1 MVNSTLITITLK
13 FTMMRKYS
21 KHLFTSLLGLF
32 FFGFISA
39 QSTELQYY
47 RFWDQRGINVFEP
60 SKNNTATF
68 NGLHVRVGGGFTQQF
83 QGISHSNKAD
93 ASNFTS
99 GGKTFNANALYPLGV
114 GFNLATANLNFDIQ
128 IEDGIRISLENY
140 MSSRHHNE
148 FWVKGG
154 YIQIDKLPMFNS
166 PDWFTNN
173 FRVKIGHFMPNYGDQ
188 QFRRTDNGNA
198 MFNPFVGNYIMD
210 AFTTEIGT
218 EIYAFPM
225 DNVMLMAGM
234 TGGLISGDIKDY
246 STTTTKKNPSLY
258 FKAAYDKQFTDLRF
272 RLSASFYQNSG
283 TVRNTLFG
291 GDRTGSR
298 YYFAMEPEFIKGA
311 TGLAEATTTTG
322 RFTSGRINPGLSNEI
337 MTFQVSPFVK
347 YKGMEVFAT
356 YERASGKTNAETETR
371 TFSQMAVEGV
381 YRFLPKEQAFIGA
394 RYNTTGGRLQGFAAD
409 ISIKRTSFSAGW
421 LPSKNLML
429 KAELVN
435 QKYIDYPSTHIY
447 SGGEFKGV
455 MIEAVIG
462 F

>member
-1 MVNSTLITITLK
+1 MKNYAKLI
-13 FTMMRKYS
+13 FAS
-21 KHLFTSLLGLF
+21 LFGLWSFGYLLG
-32 FFGFISA
+32 
-39 QSTELQYY
+39 QSNELQYF
-47 RFWDQRGINVFEP
+47 RFWDQRGIHVFEP
-60 SKNNTATF
+60 SKNNTVTF
-68 NGLHVRVGGGFTQQF
+68 NGLYVRVGGGFTQQF
-83 QGISHSNKAD
+83 QRLSHSNKAD
-93 ASNFTS
+93 AVNFTS
-99 GGKTFNANALYPLGV
+99 GGKTYNANALYPLGS

-166 PDWFTNN
+166 PAWFTDN

-188 QFRRTDNGNA
+188 HFRRTDNGNA
-198 MFNPFVGNYIMD
+198 MFNPFVGNYILD

-225 DNVMLMAGM
+225 ENVLLMAGM
-234 TGGLISGDIKDY
+234 TGGLINGDVKDY
-246 STTTTKKNPSLY
+246 AASTIKKSPSLY
-258 FKAAYDKQFTDLRF
+258 FKAAYDKQYSDLRI
-272 RLSASFYQNSG
+272 RLSASLYQNSG

-298 YYFAMEPEFIKGA
+298 YYFAMEPEFYRGT
-311 TGLAEATTTTG
+311 TGLAEASTSAN
-322 RFTSGRINPGLSNEI
+322 RFTSGRINPGLTNELV
-337 MTFQVSPFVK
+337 TFQISPFLK

-356 YERASGKTNAETETR
+356 YERASGKTNAETQTR

-381 YRFLPKEQAFIGA
+381 FRFLPREQAFIGA
-394 RYNTTGGRLQGFAAD
+394 RYNQTGGRLQGFATD
-409 ISIKRTSFSAGW
+409 ISIDRTSFSAGW

-435 QKYIDYPSTHIY
+435 QKYKDYPSSHIL
-447 SGGEFKGV
+447 SGGTFNGL

>member
-1 MVNSTLITITLK
+1 MK
-13 FTMMRKYS
+13 KYA
-21 KHLFTSLLGLF
+21 KQIFVSLLGVLF
-32 FFGFISA
+32 FGYLSA
-39 QSTELQYY
+39 QSNELQYY

-68 NGLHVRVGGGFTQQF
+68 NGLYVRVGGGFTQQF
-83 QGISHSNKAD
+83 QGITHSNKAD
-93 ASNFTS
+93 ALNFTS
-99 GGKTFNANALYPLGV
+99 GGKTYNANALYPLGA

-128 IEDGIRISLENY
+128 IEDGIRICLENY
-140 MSSRHHNE
+140 MSARHHNE

-166 PDWFTNN
+166 PAWFTDN

-198 MFNPFVGNYIMD
+198 MFNPFVGNYILD
-210 AFTTEIGT
+210 AFTTEIAT

-234 TGGLISGDIKDY
+234 TGGLISGDVKDY
-246 STTTTKKNPSLY
+246 TGTITKKHPSIY
-258 FKAAYDKQFTDLRF
+258 FKAAFDKEFNDLRF
-272 RLSASFYQNSG
+272 RFSASLYQNAG
-283 TVRNTLFG
+283 TVRNTLFA

-298 YYFAMEPEFIKGA
+298 YYFAMEPEYIKGT
-311 TGLAEATTTTG
+311 TGLAEAVTPAT
-322 RFTSGRINPGLSNEI
+322 RHTSGRINPGFTNELV
-337 MTFQVSPFVK
+337 TFQVSPFLK

-356 YERASGKTNAETETR
+356 YERGSGKTNAETETR

-381 YRFLPKEQAFIGA
+381 FRFLPNEQAFIGA
-394 RYNTTGGRLQGFAAD
+394 RYNKTGGRLQGFAAD
-409 ISIKRTSFSAGW
+409 ISINRTSISAGW

-435 QKYIDYPSTHIY
+435 QKYIDYPSTHVY
-447 SGGEFKGV
+447 AGGEFKGV

>member
-1 MVNSTLITITLK
+1 MK
-13 FTMMRKYS
+13 KYA
-21 KHLFTSLLGLF
+21 KQIFVSLLGVLF
-32 FFGFISA
+32 FGYLSA
-39 QSTELQYY
+39 QSNELQYY

-68 NGLHVRVGGGFTQQF
+68 NGLYVRVGGGFTQQF
-83 QGISHSNKAD
+83 QGITHSNKAD
-93 ASNFTS
+93 ALNFTS
-99 GGKTFNANALYPLGV
+99 GGKTYNANALYPLGA

-128 IEDGIRISLENY
+128 IEDGIRICLENY
-140 MSSRHHNE
+140 MSARHHNE

-166 PDWFTNN
+166 PAWFTDN

-198 MFNPFVGNYIMD
+198 MFNPFVGNYILD
-210 AFTTEIGT
+210 AFTTEIAT

-234 TGGLISGDIKDY
+234 TGGLISGDVKDY
-246 STTTTKKNPSLY
+246 TETITKKHPSIY
-258 FKAAYDKQFTDLRF
+258 FKAAFDKEFNDLRF
-272 RLSASFYQNSG
+272 RFSASLYQNAG
-283 TVRNTLFG
+283 TVRNTLFA

-298 YYFAMEPEFIKGA
+298 YYFAMEPEYIKGT
-311 TGLAEATTTTG
+311 TGLAESVTPAT
-322 RFTSGRINPGLSNEI
+322 RHTSGRINPGFTNELV
-337 MTFQVSPFVK
+337 TFQVSPFLK

-356 YERASGKTNAETETR
+356 YERGSGKTNAETETR

-381 YRFLPKEQAFIGA
+381 FRFLPNEQAFIGA
-394 RYNTTGGRLQGFAAD
+394 RYNKTGGRLQGFAAD
-409 ISIKRTSFSAGW
+409 ISINRTSISAGW

-435 QKYIDYPSTHIY
+435 QKYIDYPSTHVY
-447 SGGEFKGV
+447 AGGEFKGV

>member
-1 MVNSTLITITLK
+1 MK
-13 FTMMRKYS
+13 KYA
-21 KHLFTSLLGLF
+21 KHIFASLLGVLF
-32 FFGFISA
+32 FGYLSA
-39 QSTELQYY
+39 QSNELQYY

-60 SKNNTATF
+60 LKNNTATF
-68 NGLHVRVGGGFTQQF
+68 NGLYVRVGGGFTQQF
-83 QGISHSNKAD
+83 QGITHSNKAD
-93 ASNFTS
+93 AANFTS
-99 GGKTFNANALYPLGV
+99 GGKTYNANALYPLGA

-128 IEDGIRISLENY
+128 IEDGIRICLENY
-140 MSSRHHNE
+140 MSARHHNE

-166 PDWFTNN
+166 TAWFTDN

-198 MFNPFVGNYIMD
+198 MFNPFVGNYILD
-210 AFTTEIGT
+210 AFTTEIAT

-234 TGGLISGDIKDY
+234 TGGLISGDVKDY
-246 STTTTKKNPSLY
+246 TGTTIKKHPSIY
-258 FKAAYDKQFTDLRF
+258 FKAAFDKEFNDLRF
-272 RLSASFYQNSG
+272 RFSASLYQNAG

-298 YYFAMEPEFIKGA
+298 YYFAMEPEYIKGT
-311 TGLAEATTTTG
+311 TGLAEAVTPAT
-322 RFTSGRINPGLSNEI
+322 RHTSGRINPGFTNELV
-337 MTFQVSPFVK
+337 TFQVSPFLK

-356 YERASGKTNAETETR
+356 YERGSGKTNAETETR

-381 YRFLPKEQAFIGA
+381 FRFLPNEQAFIGA
-394 RYNTTGGRLQGFAAD
+394 RYNKTGGRLQGFAAD
-409 ISIKRTSFSAGW
+409 ISINRTSISAGW
-421 LPSKNLML
+421 LPSKNLLL

-435 QKYIDYPSTHIY
+435 QKYIDYPSTHVY
-447 SGGEFKGV
+447 AGGEFKGV

>member
-1 MVNSTLITITLK
+1 MK
-13 FTMMRKYS
+13 KYA
-21 KHLFTSLLGLF
+21 KQIFVSLLGLL
-32 FFGFISA
+32 FFGYLSA
-39 QSTELQYY
+39 QSNELQYY

-68 NGLHVRVGGGFTQQF
+68 NGLYVRVGGGFTQQF
-83 QGISHSNKAD
+83 QGITHSNKAD
-93 ASNFTS
+93 ALNFTS
-99 GGKTFNANALYPLGV
+99 GGKTYNANALYPLGA

-128 IEDGIRISLENY
+128 IEDGIRICLENY
-140 MSSRHHNE
+140 MSARHHNE

-166 PDWFTNN
+166 PAWFTDN

-198 MFNPFVGNYIMD
+198 MFNPFVGNYILD
-210 AFTTEIGT
+210 AFTTEIAT

-234 TGGLISGDIKDY
+234 TGGLISGDVKDY
-246 STTTTKKNPSLY
+246 TGTITKKHPSIY
-258 FKAAYDKQFTDLRF
+258 FKAAFDKEFNDLRF
-272 RLSASFYQNSG
+272 RFSASLYQNAG
-283 TVRNTLFG
+283 TVRNTLFA

-298 YYFAMEPEFIKGA
+298 YYFAMEPEYIKGT
-311 TGLAEATTTTG
+311 TGLAEAVTPAT
-322 RFTSGRINPGLSNEI
+322 RHTSGRINPGFTNELV
-337 MTFQVSPFVK
+337 TFQVSPFLK

-356 YERASGKTNAETETR
+356 YERGSGKTNAETETR

-381 YRFLPKEQAFIGA
+381 FRFLPNEQAFIGA
-394 RYNTTGGRLQGFAAD
+394 RYNKTGGRLQGFAAD
-409 ISIKRTSFSAGW
+409 ISINRTSISAGW

-429 KAELVN
+429 KAEMVN
-435 QKYIDYPSTHIY
+435 QKYIDYPSTHVY
-447 SGGEFKGV
+447 AGGEFKGV

>member
-1 MVNSTLITITLK
+1 
-13 FTMMRKYS
+13 MMKKYA
-21 KHLFTSLLGLF
+21 KQIFVSLLGLL
-32 FFGFISA
+32 FFGYLSA
-39 QSTELQYY
+39 QSNELQYY

-68 NGLHVRVGGGFTQQF
+68 NGLYVRVGGGFTQQF
-83 QGISHSNKAD
+83 QGITHSNKAD
-93 ASNFTS
+93 ALNFTS
-99 GGKTFNANALYPLGV
+99 GGKTYNANALYPLGA

-128 IEDGIRISLENY
+128 IEDGIRICLENY
-140 MSSRHHNE
+140 MSARHHNE

-166 PDWFTNN
+166 PAWFTDN

-198 MFNPFVGNYIMD
+198 MFNPFVGNYILD
-210 AFTTEIGT
+210 AFTTEIAT

-234 TGGLISGDIKDY
+234 TGGLISGDVKDY
-246 STTTTKKNPSLY
+246 TGTITKKHPSIY
-258 FKAAYDKQFTDLRF
+258 FKAAFDKEFNDLRF
-272 RLSASFYQNSG
+272 RFSASLYQNAG
-283 TVRNTLFG
+283 TVRNTLFA

-298 YYFAMEPEFIKGA
+298 YYFAMEPEYIKGT
-311 TGLAEATTTTG
+311 TGLAEAVTPAT
-322 RFTSGRINPGLSNEI
+322 RHTSGRINPGFTNELV
-337 MTFQVSPFVK
+337 TFQVSPFLK

-356 YERASGKTNAETETR
+356 YERGSGKTNAETETR

-381 YRFLPKEQAFIGA
+381 FRFLPNEQAFIGA
-394 RYNTTGGRLQGFAAD
+394 RYNKTGGRLQGFAAD
-409 ISIKRTSFSAGW
+409 ISINRTSISAGW

-429 KAELVN
+429 KAEMVN
-435 QKYIDYPSTHIY
+435 QKYIDYPSTHVY
-447 SGGEFKGV
+447 AGGEFKGV

>member
-1 MVNSTLITITLK
+1 MK
-13 FTMMRKYS
+13 KYA
-21 KHLFTSLLGLF
+21 KQIFASLLGLL
-32 FFGFISA
+32 FFGYLSA
-39 QSTELQYY
+39 QTNELQYY

-60 SKNNTATF
+60 LKNNKATF
-68 NGLHVRVGGGFTQQF
+68 NGLYVRVGGGFTQQF
-83 QGISHSNKAD
+83 QGITHSNKAD
-93 ASNFTS
+93 AANFTS
-99 GGKTFNANALYPLGV
+99 GGKTYNANALYPLGA

-128 IEDGIRISLENY
+128 IEDGIRICLENY
-140 MSSRHHNE
+140 MSARHHNE

-166 PDWFTNN
+166 PAWFTDN
-173 FRVKIGHFMPNYGDQ
+173 FRIKIGHFMPNYGDQ

-198 MFNPFVGNYIMD
+198 MFNPFVGNYILD
-210 AFTTEIGT
+210 AFTTEIAT

-234 TGGLISGDIKDY
+234 TGGLISGDVKDY
-246 STTTTKKNPSLY
+246 TGTTTKKHPSIY
-258 FKAAYDKQFTDLRF
+258 FKAAFDKEFNDLRF
-272 RLSASFYQNSG
+272 RFSASLYQNAG

-298 YYFAMEPEFIKGA
+298 YYFAMEPEYIKGT
-311 TGLAEATTTTG
+311 TGLAEAVTPAT
-322 RFTSGRINPGLSNEI
+322 RHTSGRINPGFTNELV
-337 MTFQVSPFVK
+337 TFQVSPFLK

-356 YERASGKTNAETETR
+356 YERGSGKTNAETETR
-371 TFSQMAVEGV
+371 TFSQLAVEGV
-381 YRFLPKEQAFIGA
+381 FRFLPNEQAFIGA
-394 RYNTTGGRLQGFAAD
+394 RYNKTGGRLQGFAAD
-409 ISIKRTSFSAGW
+409 ISINRTSISAGW

-435 QKYIDYPSTHIY
+435 QKYIDYPSTNVY
-447 SGGEFKGV
+447 AGGEFKGV

>member
-1 MVNSTLITITLK
+1 
-13 FTMMRKYS
+13 MMKKYA
-21 KHLFTSLLGLF
+21 KQIFVSLLGVLF
-32 FFGFISA
+32 FGYLSA
-39 QSTELQYY
+39 QSNELQYY

-68 NGLHVRVGGGFTQQF
+68 NGLYVRVGGGFTQQF
-83 QGISHSNKAD
+83 QGITHSNKAD
-93 ASNFTS
+93 ALNFTS
-99 GGKTFNANALYPLGV
+99 GGKTYNANALYPLGA

-128 IEDGIRISLENY
+128 IEDGIRICLENY
-140 MSSRHHNE
+140 MSARHHNE

-166 PDWFTNN
+166 PAWFTDN

-198 MFNPFVGNYIMD
+198 MFNPFVGNYILD
-210 AFTTEIGT
+210 AFTTEIAT

-234 TGGLISGDIKDY
+234 TGGLISGDVKDY
-246 STTTTKKNPSLY
+246 TGTITKKHPSIY
-258 FKAAYDKQFTDLRF
+258 FKAAFDKEFNDLRF
-272 RLSASFYQNSG
+272 RFSASLYQNAG
-283 TVRNTLFG
+283 TVRNTLFA

-298 YYFAMEPEFIKGA
+298 YYFAMEPEYIKGT
-311 TGLAEATTTTG
+311 TGLAEAVTPAT
-322 RFTSGRINPGLSNEI
+322 RHTSGRINPGFTNELV
-337 MTFQVSPFVK
+337 TFQVSPFLK

-356 YERASGKTNAETETR
+356 YERGSGKTNAETETR

-381 YRFLPKEQAFIGA
+381 FRFLPNEQAFIGA
-394 RYNTTGGRLQGFAAD
+394 RYNKTGGRLQGFAAD
-409 ISIKRTSFSAGW
+409 ISINRTSISAGW

-435 QKYIDYPSTHIY
+435 QKYIDYPSTHVY
-447 SGGEFKGV
+447 AGGEFKGV

>member
-1 MVNSTLITITLK
+1 MK
-13 FTMMRKYS
+13 KYA
-21 KHLFTSLLGLF
+21 KQIFVSLLGVLF
-32 FFGFISA
+32 FGYLSA
-39 QSTELQYY
+39 QSNELQYY

-60 SKNNTATF
+60 LKNNTATF
-68 NGLHVRVGGGFTQQF
+68 NGLYVRVGGGFTQQF
-83 QGISHSNKAD
+83 QGITHSNKAD
-93 ASNFTS
+93 AANFTS
-99 GGKTFNANALYPLGV
+99 GGKTYNANALYPLGA

-128 IEDGIRISLENY
+128 IEDGIRICLENY
-140 MSSRHHNE
+140 MSARHHNE

-166 PDWFTNN
+166 PAWFTDN

-198 MFNPFVGNYIMD
+198 MFNPFVGNYILD
-210 AFTTEIGT
+210 AFTTEIAT

-234 TGGLISGDIKDY
+234 TGGLISGDVKDY
-246 STTTTKKNPSLY
+246 TGTTIKKHPSIY
-258 FKAAYDKQFTDLRF
+258 FKAAFDKEFNDLRF
-272 RLSASFYQNSG
+272 RFSASLYQNAG

-298 YYFAMEPEFIKGA
+298 YYFAMEPEYIKGT
-311 TGLAEATTTTG
+311 TGLAEAVTPAT
-322 RFTSGRINPGLSNEI
+322 RHTSGRINPGFTNELV
-337 MTFQVSPFVK
+337 TFQVSPFLK

-356 YERASGKTNAETETR
+356 YERGSGKTNAETETR

-381 YRFLPKEQAFIGA
+381 FRFLPNEQAFIGA
-394 RYNTTGGRLQGFAAD
+394 RYNKTGGRLQGFAAD
-409 ISIKRTSFSAGW
+409 ISINRTSISAGW
-421 LPSKNLML
+421 LPSKNLLL

-435 QKYIDYPSTHIY
+435 QKYIDYPSTHVY
-447 SGGEFKGV
+447 AGGEFKGV

>member
-1 MVNSTLITITLK
+1 
-13 FTMMRKYS
+13 MMKKYA
-21 KHLFTSLLGLF
+21 KQIFVSLLGLL
-32 FFGFISA
+32 FFGYLSA
-39 QSTELQYY
+39 QSNELQYY

-60 SKNNTATF
+60 LKNNTATF
-68 NGLHVRVGGGFTQQF
+68 NGLYVRVGGDFTQQF
-83 QGISHSNKAD
+83 QGITHSNKAD
-93 ASNFTS
+93 AANFTS
-99 GGKTFNANALYPLGV
+99 GGKTYNANALYPLGA

-128 IEDGIRISLENY
+128 IEDGIRICLENY
-140 MSSRHHNE
+140 MSARHHNE

-166 PDWFTNN
+166 PAWFTDN

-198 MFNPFVGNYIMD
+198 MFNPFVGNYILD
-210 AFTTEIGT
+210 AFTTEIAT

-234 TGGLISGDIKDY
+234 TGGLISGDVKDY
-246 STTTTKKNPSLY
+246 TGTTTKKHPCIY
-258 FKAAYDKQFTDLRF
+258 FKAAFDKEFNDLRF
-272 RLSASFYQNSG
+272 RFSASLYQNAG

-298 YYFAMEPEFIKGA
+298 YYFAMEPEYIKGT
-311 TGLAEATTTTG
+311 TGLAEAVTPAT
-322 RFTSGRINPGLSNEI
+322 RHTSGRINPGFTNELV
-337 MTFQVSPFVK
+337 TFQVSPFLK

-356 YERASGKTNAETETR
+356 YERGSGKTNAETETR
-371 TFSQMAVEGV
+371 TFSQMVVEGV
-381 YRFLPKEQAFIGA
+381 FRFLPNEQAFIGA
-394 RYNTTGGRLQGFAAD
+394 RYNKTGGRLQGFAAD
-409 ISIKRTSFSAGW
+409 ISINRTSISAGW
-421 LPSKNLML
+421 LPSKNLLL

-435 QKYIDYPSTHIY
+435 QKYIDYPSTHVY
-447 SGGEFKGV
+447 AGGEFKGV

>member
-1 MVNSTLITITLK
+1 MK
-13 FTMMRKYS
+13 KYA
-21 KHLFTSLLGLF
+21 KQIFVSLLGVLF
-32 FFGFISA
+32 FGYLSA
-39 QSTELQYY
+39 QSNELQYY

-60 SKNNTATF
+60 SKNNSATF
-68 NGLHVRVGGGFTQQF
+68 NGLYVRVGGGFTQQF
-83 QGISHSNKAD
+83 QGITHSNKAD
-93 ASNFTS
+93 ALNFTS
-99 GGKTFNANALYPLGV
+99 GGKTYNANALYPLGA

-128 IEDGIRISLENY
+128 IEDGIRICLENY
-140 MSSRHHNE
+140 MSARHHNE

-166 PDWFTNN
+166 PAWFTDN

-198 MFNPFVGNYIMD
+198 MFNPFVGNYILD
-210 AFTTEIGT
+210 AFTTEIAT

-234 TGGLISGDIKDY
+234 TGGLISGDVKDY
-246 STTTTKKNPSLY
+246 TGTITKKHPSIY
-258 FKAAYDKQFTDLRF
+258 FKAAFDKEFNDLRF
-272 RLSASFYQNSG
+272 RFSASLYQNAG
-283 TVRNTLFG
+283 TVRNTLFA

-298 YYFAMEPEFIKGA
+298 YYFAMEPEYIKGT
-311 TGLAEATTTTG
+311 TGLAEAVTPAT
-322 RFTSGRINPGLSNEI
+322 RHTSGRINPGFTNELV
-337 MTFQVSPFVK
+337 TFQVSPFLK

-356 YERASGKTNAETETR
+356 YERGSGKTNAETETR

-381 YRFLPKEQAFIGA
+381 FRFLPNEQAFIGA
-394 RYNTTGGRLQGFAAD
+394 RYNKTGGRLQGFAAD
-409 ISIKRTSFSAGW
+409 ISINRTSISAGW

-435 QKYIDYPSTHIY
+435 QKYIDYPSTHVY
-447 SGGEFKGV
+447 AGGEFKGV

>member
-1 MVNSTLITITLK
+1 MK
-13 FTMMRKYS
+13 KYA
-21 KHLFTSLLGLF
+21 KQIFVSLLGVLF
-32 FFGFISA
+32 FGYLSA
-39 QSTELQYY
+39 QSNELQYY

-68 NGLHVRVGGGFTQQF
+68 NGLYVRVGGGFTQQF
-83 QGISHSNKAD
+83 QGITHSNKAD
-93 ASNFTS
+93 ALNFTS
-99 GGKTFNANALYPLGV
+99 GGKTYNANALYPLGA

-128 IEDGIRISLENY
+128 IEDGIRICLENY
-140 MSSRHHNE
+140 MSARHHNE

-166 PDWFTNN
+166 PAWFTDN

-198 MFNPFVGNYIMD
+198 MFNPFVGNYILD
-210 AFTTEIGT
+210 AFTTEIAT

-234 TGGLISGDIKDY
+234 TGGLISGDVKDY
-246 STTTTKKNPSLY
+246 TGTITKKHPSIY
-258 FKAAYDKQFTDLRF
+258 FKAAFDKEFNNLRF
-272 RLSASFYQNSG
+272 RFSASLYQNAG
-283 TVRNTLFG
+283 TVRNTLFA

-298 YYFAMEPEFIKGA
+298 YYFAMEPEYIKGT
-311 TGLAEATTTTG
+311 TGLAEAVTPAT
-322 RFTSGRINPGLSNEI
+322 RHTSGRINPGFTNELV
-337 MTFQVSPFVK
+337 TFQVSPFLK

-356 YERASGKTNAETETR
+356 YERGSGKTNAETETR

-381 YRFLPKEQAFIGA
+381 FRFLPNEQAFIGA
-394 RYNTTGGRLQGFAAD
+394 RYNKTGGRLQGFAAD
-409 ISIKRTSFSAGW
+409 ISINRTSISAGW

-435 QKYIDYPSTHIY
+435 QKYIDYPSTHVY
-447 SGGEFKGV
+447 AGGEFKGV

>member
-1 MVNSTLITITLK
+1 M
-13 FTMMRKYS
+13 
-21 KHLFTSLLGLF
+21 
-32 FFGFISA
+32 
-39 QSTELQYY
+39 
-47 RFWDQRGINVFEP
+47 
-60 SKNNTATF
+60 
-68 NGLHVRVGGGFTQQF
+68 
-83 QGISHSNKAD
+83 
-93 ASNFTS
+93 
-99 GGKTFNANALYPLGV
+99 
-114 GFNLATANLNFDIQ
+114 NFDIQ

-311 TGLAEATTTTG
+311 TGLAEATTTA
-322 RFTSGRINPGLSNEI
+322 TSIALTVIYGI
-337 MTFQVSPFVK
+337 M
-347 YKGMEVFAT
+347 G
-356 YERASGKTNAETETR
+356 
-371 TFSQMAVEGV
+371 
-381 YRFLPKEQAFIGA
+381 
-394 RYNTTGGRLQGFAAD
+394 
-409 ISIKRTSFSAGW
+409 
-421 LPSKNLML
+421 
-429 KAELVN
+429 
-435 QKYIDYPSTHIY
+435 
-447 SGGEFKGV
+447 
-455 MIEAVIG
+455 
-462 F
+462 

>member
-1 MVNSTLITITLK
+1 MHQQNHKLKCTIMK
-13 FTMMRKYS
+13 KYAKHIFTI
-21 KHLFTSLLGLF
+21 LTGLLF
-32 FFGFISA
+32 FGYLSA
-39 QSTELQYY
+39 QNNELQYY

-60 SKNNTATF
+60 TKNNTATF
-68 NGLHVRVGGGFTQQF
+68 NGLYVRVGGGFTQQF
-83 QGISHSNKAD
+83 QGITHSNKAD

-99 GGKTFNANALYPLGV
+99 GGKTYNANALYPLGS

-128 IEDGIRISLENY
+128 IEDGIRICLENY
-140 MSSRHHNE
+140 MSARHHNE

-166 PDWFTNN
+166 PAWFTDN

-225 DNVMLMAGM
+225 DHVMLMAGM
-234 TGGLISGDIKDY
+234 TGGLISGDVKDY
-246 STTTTKKNPSLY
+246 SGTTTKKHPSIY
-258 FKAAYDKQFTDLRF
+258 FKAAYDKQFNDLRF
-272 RLSASFYQNSG
+272 RLSASLYQNAG

-298 YYFAMEPEFIKGA
+298 YYYAMEPEFIKGT
-311 TGLAEATTTTG
+311 TGLAEAVTPAT
-322 RFTSGRINPGLSNEI
+322 RFTSGRINPGLTNELV
-337 MTFQVSPFVK
+337 TFQVSPFLK

-356 YERASGKTNAETETR
+356 YERASGKTNAETTTR

-381 YRFLPKEQAFIGA
+381 FRFLPNEQAFIGA
-394 RYNTTGGRLQGFAAD
+394 RYNTTGGRLQGYAAD
-409 ISIKRTSFSAGW
+409 IKINRTSLSAGW

-435 QKYIDYPSTHIY
+435 QKYLDFPNSNIY
-447 SGGEFKGV
+447 AGGEFKGI

>member
-1 MVNSTLITITLK
+1 
-13 FTMMRKYS
+13 MMRTYS

-32 FFGFISA
+32 FFGYISA

-83 QGISHSNKAD
+83 QGISHSNNAD

-218 EIYAFPM
+218 ELYAFPM
-225 DNVMLMAGM
+225 DNVM
-234 TGGLISGDIKDY
+234 
-246 STTTTKKNPSLY
+246 
-258 FKAAYDKQFTDLRF
+258 
-272 RLSASFYQNSG
+272 
-283 TVRNTLFG
+283 
-291 GDRTGSR
+291 
-298 YYFAMEPEFIKGA
+298 
-311 TGLAEATTTTG
+311 
-322 RFTSGRINPGLSNEI
+322 
-337 MTFQVSPFVK
+337 
-347 YKGMEVFAT
+347 
-356 YERASGKTNAETETR
+356 
-371 TFSQMAVEGV
+371 
-381 YRFLPKEQAFIGA
+381 
-394 RYNTTGGRLQGFAAD
+394 
-409 ISIKRTSFSAGW
+409 
-421 LPSKNLML
+421 
-429 KAELVN
+429 
-435 QKYIDYPSTHIY
+435 
-447 SGGEFKGV
+447 
-455 MIEAVIG
+455 
-462 F
+462 

>member
-1 MVNSTLITITLK
+1 
-13 FTMMRKYS
+13 MMKKYA
-21 KHLFTSLLGLF
+21 KQIFVSLLGLL
-32 FFGFISA
+32 FFGYLSA
-39 QSTELQYY
+39 QSNELQYY

-60 SKNNTATF
+60 LKNNTATF
-68 NGLHVRVGGGFTQQF
+68 NGLYVRVGGGFTQQF
-83 QGISHSNKAD
+83 QGITHSNKAD
-93 ASNFTS
+93 AANFTS
-99 GGKTFNANALYPLGV
+99 GGKTYNANALYPLGA

-128 IEDGIRISLENY
+128 IEDGIRICLENY
-140 MSSRHHNE
+140 MSARHHNE

-166 PDWFTNN
+166 PAWFTDN

-198 MFNPFVGNYIMD
+198 MFNPFVGNYILD
-210 AFTTEIGT
+210 AFTTEIAT

-234 TGGLISGDIKDY
+234 TGGLISGDVKDY
-246 STTTTKKNPSLY
+246 TGTTIKKHPSIY
-258 FKAAYDKQFTDLRF
+258 FKAAFDKEFNDLRF
-272 RLSASFYQNSG
+272 RFSASLYQNAG

-298 YYFAMEPEFIKGA
+298 YYFAMEPEYIKGT
-311 TGLAEATTTTG
+311 TGLAEAVTPAT
-322 RFTSGRINPGLSNEI
+322 RHTSGRINPGFTNELV
-337 MTFQVSPFVK
+337 TFQVSPFLK

-356 YERASGKTNAETETR
+356 YERGSGKTNAETETR
-371 TFSQMAVEGV
+371 TFSQMVVEGV
-381 YRFLPKEQAFIGA
+381 FRFLPNEQAFIGA
-394 RYNTTGGRLQGFAAD
+394 RYNKTGGRLQGFAAD
-409 ISIKRTSFSAGW
+409 ISINRTSISAGW
-421 LPSKNLML
+421 LPSKNLLL

-435 QKYIDYPSTHIY
+435 QKYIDYPSTHVY
-447 SGGEFKGV
+447 AGGEFKGV